1 MQKMVVVLIFLMM
14 ISIGFLDGCIE
25 KKDSD
30 GDGYE
35 DEIDAFPDDSTEWLD
50 SDMDGWGDNS
60 DDVPTDSSLHLI
72 DRKFFL
78 KEGFGGKIFPVNIT
92 ILGVVGYVVRVESDI
107 KYIELSWKIIK
118 PPPENITLEEQ
129 EKISIEIQNSDGVL
143 VFDFNKQI
151 DFKTTTNRLTV
162 TNDNWGNWIIRYINY
177 NDYNVTFH
185 IDMYKMK

>member
-1 MQKMVVVLIFLMM
+1 MQKIVVFLIFLMM
-14 ISIGFLDGCIE
+14 ISIGFLSGCIE

-60 DDVPTDSSLHLI
+60 DDVPNDPSLHII
-72 DRKFFL
+72 DRTFIL
-78 KEGFGGKIFPVNIT
+78 KEGFGGKFFPENIT
-92 ILGVVGYVVRVESDI
+92 IQGVVGYVVRVESDI
-107 KYIELSWKIIK
+107 KYVELSWKIIN
-118 PPPENITLEEQ
+118 PPLENITLEEQ
-129 EKISIEIQNSDGVL
+129 ENIGIEIQNLDGVS
-143 VFDFNKQI
+143 VFDFNTQI
-151 DFKTTTNRLTV
+151 DFKTIANRFTV
-162 TNDNWGNWIIRYINY
+162 KSDNSGNWIVRYINY